1 MMSYKNEKLHL
12 FRQMEEAL
20 NHMNQVGETALSDE
34 CLRIIKRI
42 YKMLRI
48 LILENE
54 LQKVEQQR
62 QAGKLTGKQT
72 QHQKAKV
79 RKKWR

>member
-1 MMSYKNEKLHL
+1 
-12 FRQMEEAL
+12 
-20 NHMNQVGETALSDE
+20 
-34 CLRIIKRI
+34 
-42 YKMLRI
+42 MLCV

-62 QAGKLTGKQT
+62 QAGKLTGKQA

>member
-1 MMSYKNEKLHL
+1 MIC
-12 FRQMEEAL
+12 
-20 NHMNQVGETALSDE
+20 SDE
-34 CLRIIKRI
+34 CLRVNKRI

-62 QAGKLTGKQT
+62 QAGKLTGKQA

>member
-1 MMSYKNEKLHL
+1 
-12 FRQMEEAL
+12 MEAEL
-20 NHMNQVGETALSDE
+20 ESMKQSGEMICSDE
-34 CLRIIKRI
+34 CLRVNKRI

-62 QAGKLTGKQT
+62 QAGKLTGKQA

-79 RKKWR
+79 RKMWR